1 MNTILLTKEQASA
14 IQNNLGSP
22 IFGCQY
28 KNPVQTIFDFVMHEP
43 LRTRV
48 NSDEIESSDQGQKN
62 LDFYFN
68 LPAENNAQCTYPC
81 LNLRDNIN
89 MAEEPT
95 IDDLYEVLMT

>member
-1 MNTILLTKEQASA
+1 
-14 IQNNLGSP
+14 
-22 IFGCQY
+22 
-28 KNPVQTIFDFVMHEP
+28 MHEP

-68 LPAENNAQCTYPC
+68 LPAEKNAPCTYPY
-81 LNLRDNIN
+81 LNLRDNIH